1 MNRPGPMGSVLSWW
15 RRLVGRAAVAT
26 DAGTPSQPRPADPSA
41 RPAGSSAPAGGV
53 PAKPPGV
60 ARRPLLNRQGEVAGF
75 EFSLTP
81 PRRGRE
87 AAQRAAASPVADA
100 LAVLEGMRTTI
111 AQGQLALAAL
121 PLSVLGQPAVLP
133 AVPEGALLALDDVL
147 PRDLKSASAAMAA
160 LRSRGAQLGGCGH
173 ALTGTAF
180 TLLDCSGLD
189 ADGLAA
195 AAADCRR
202 DTAGL
207 LLVAVGLPD
216 IDSVEDALN
225 STVDL
230 AAGALQ
236 AGRGPQPSRALPP
249 QVQRVCALI
258 NQVLR
263 DAELSEI
270 SAELRADIGLSYQL
284 LRHVNSAW
292 YALPRT
298 AHSVDDAVMMI
309 GRDGL
314 FRWLTQLLMAQAAQ
328 RPSSR
333 ALQEVALARARLME
347 LLGEA
352 QSIPATPLF
361 TTGLLSLL
369 DVMLRTPIG
378 EALAPLHL
386 PQPAT
391 RALVNGDGPW
401 HPMLD
406 LVRRLEKRDM
416 QAATEL
422 AELYGGIDWV
432 STCAE
437 ESWHWARAVRA
448 ADAGPG
454 ADESAPGPVAAPA
467 ARPAG
472 SATARRP
479 AALSGR

>member
-1 MNRPGPMGSVLSWW
+1 VRSWW
-15 RRLVGRAAVAT
+15 RRLIGRAAVAT
-26 DAGTPSQPRPADPSA
+26 GTGAPSPSRSADPSA
-41 RPAGSSAPAGGV
+41 GPSNPAASSAGV
-53 PAKPPGV
+53 PVKPPGV

-75 EFSLTP
+75 EFSLAP
-81 PRRGRE
+81 PRRGRD
-87 AAQRAAASPVADA
+87 AAPGRSASPVTGV
-100 LAVLEGMRTTI
+100 LAVLEAMRASL

-121 PLSVLGQPAVLP
+121 PLAVLSQPAVLP

-147 PRDLKSASAAMAA
+147 PRDLKSAAAGMAA
-160 LRSRGAQLGGCGH
+160 LRGRGAQLGGCGH
-173 ALTGTAF
+173 PLAGTAF

-202 DTAGL
+202 GGAGL
-207 LLVAVGLPD
+207 LLVGVGLAD
-216 IDSVEDALN
+216 IDAVEGALQN
-225 STVDL
+225 TVDL
-230 AAGALQ
+230 AAGSLQ

-249 QVQRVCALI
+249 QVQRVCGLI

-263 DAELSEI
+263 DAELSEL
-270 SAELRADIGLSYQL
+270 SAELRADVGLSYEL

-314 FRWLTQLLMAQAAQ
+314 FRWLTQLLTAQAAQ

-347 LLGEA
+347 LLGEG
-352 QSIPATPLF
+352 QSMPATPLF

-369 DVMLRTPIG
+369 DVMLRMPIG

-386 PQPAT
+386 PQAAI

-406 LVRRLEKRDM
+406 LVCRLEKRDM

-448 ADAGPG
+448 ADAGAG
-454 ADESAPGPVAAPA
+454 ASEPAPA
-467 ARPAG
+467 ARRAP
-472 SATARRP
+472 
-479 AALSGR
+479 ALSGR

>member
-1 MNRPGPMGSVLSWW
+1 MNRPGPRGSALSWW
-15 RRLVGRAAVAT
+15 RRLFGRAAVAT
-26 DAGTPSQPRPADPSA
+26 EAGTPALA
-41 RPAGSSAPAGGV
+41 RPDPASAPPAGAAAAV
-53 PAKPPGV
+53 EAAAARAAAV

-75 EFSLTP
+75 EFSLAP

-87 AAQRAAASPVADA
+87 AARRPQAGPATDA
-100 LAVLEGMRTTI
+100 LAVLEAMRGAL
-111 AQGQLALAAL
+111 AQGQLALAAM
-121 PLSVLGQPAVLP
+121 PLAVLSQPAVLA

-147 PRDLKSASAAMAA
+147 PRDLKSVAADMAA
-160 LRSRGAQLGGCGH
+160 LRARGAQLGGCGH
-173 ALTGTAF
+173 ALAGTAF
-180 TLLDCSGLD
+180 TLVDCSGLD

-202 DTAGL
+202 DAAGL

-216 IDSVEDALN
+216 IDSVEDALQ

-230 AAGALQ
+230 AAGSLQ

-270 SAELRADIGLSYQL
+270 AAELRADIGLSYQL

-314 FRWLTQLLMAQAAQ
+314 FRWLTQLLTAQAAQ

-369 DVMLRTPIG
+369 DVMLRMPIG

-416 QAATEL
+416 QAASEL

-454 ADESAPGPVAAPA
+454 AGEPAQGPVVAPA
-467 ARPAG
+467 ERAAG
-472 SATARRP
+472 RDAARRP
-479 AALSGR
+479 AALSER

>member
-1 MNRPGPMGSVLSWW
+1 MNRPGPRGSVMSWW

-26 DAGTPSQPRPADPSA
+26 DAGTPSQARSADAATRPSA
-41 RPAGSSAPAGGV
+41 PAASAGGV

-60 ARRPLLNRQGEVAGF
+60 TRRPLLNRQGEVAGF

-87 AAQRAAASPVADA
+87 AARGEAASPVAGA
-100 LAVLEGMRTTI
+100 LAVLEAMRGTL

-121 PLSVLGQPAVLP
+121 PLAVLSQPAVLT

-147 PRDLKSASAAMAA
+147 PRDLKSAAAGMAA
-160 LRSRGAQLGGCGH
+160 LRARGAQLGGCGH
-173 ALTGTAF
+173 ALAGSAF

-202 DTAGL
+202 DAAAL

-216 IDSVEDALN
+216 IDAVEHALQG
-225 STVDL
+225 TVDL
-230 AAGALQ
+230 AAGSLQ

-249 QVQRVCALI
+249 QVQRVCGLI

-263 DAELSEI
+263 DAELSEL

-298 AHSVDDAVMMI
+298 AHSVDDAVMMV

-314 FRWLTQLLMAQAAQ
+314 FRWLTQLLTAQAAQ

-369 DVMLRTPIG
+369 DVMLRMPIG

-386 PQPAT
+386 PQPAI

-448 ADAGPG
+448 ADAGAG
-454 ADESAPGPVAAPA
+454 AGEPPPEPAPA
-467 ARPAG
+467 ARRAP
-472 SATARRP
+472 
-479 AALSGR
+479 ALSGP